1 MKSQFLIVF
10 LLLITVFSCDKKNH
24 KDIFVGGDS
33 NREELDTSFLKLGKL
48 GVVEGKSTIEVNDN
62 IIVLSDDQNIT
73 FINQNEGIIS
83 ISNFEE
89 NSLREGNILVGN
101 KNDKHLLEVISNT
114 DSTAIVKLGNIASL
128 VPGENKKIQISATPK
143 IFFDEIAQPTMEVIN
158 NDKEDSQSG
167 DLQIGETTTGLKDK
181 ASNLINF
188 KNYELIKGDESQYID
203 IVGSRVN
210 PTDLGLELEKN
221 GDFSI
226 EIEEGKVEF
235 IPTFR
240 GDFELGFLKVKNLES
255 SIDALIKYR
264 FKIKIKTDGKLTGKV
279 TFPLFKELV
288 FPIKVQAGYVP
299 VYAEVKVEFPA
310 GLSFDIKGDGEYS
323 FVVESEYAFSSQI
336 NYRPDTGSDHKSY
349 SDYVVRERK
358 FDLNQTTNNYQF
370 ELFIE
375 PKIATNLY
383 RVLGPFANIHTGLQA
398 DVKFPLPKGEDD
410 LFFNFN
416 GQVGIQV
423 LDPIWEETVFEDRT
437 PTLFNISRGWD
448 ILGPKEKTERTS
460 GTLNDV
466 NLQIDSLGQDN
477 CVGINLRSDSLDRL
491 TTVAIYKNPQ
501 FGTLLKDDA
510 FNLNGKVRYCPPANI
525 EGQDSFQ
532 ITYTTK
538 GKVSNPARMVL
549 NLGEN
554 AKKQASEVG
563 FSRSMVKHTSRGE
576 VQLKVPNNAYSKPT
590 IIKSDNEKIIPIDDS
605 HDYEINNDVV
615 YRVKVPKLVDT
626 IVFNF
631 TNYESSFESLFDLG
645 NRNNTYKKIDQEL
658 IKYFKLFNK
667 NLVNFSDKSNLL
679 IPYSDYYNENDN
691 RLENWDSKIYENT
704 DAENY
709 LKAMSFSINMEPMDY
724 VLASIFSS
732 LKQRSQNS
740 FVINNIVI
748 IVDGHSREYQPDMRR
763 IAEQINYILPNA
775 VTSIIVNT
783 NNTRSCFTDDQKKVE
798 KHLIERV
805 PHLFNFSKYLN
816 GEFYN
821 TCNGHGEVF
830 DQIFQRV
837 KTRYYEIHNI
847 HSMDT
852 IEGPELEFEPIKS

>member
-10 LLLITVFSCDKKNH
+10 LLLITVFSCDKKDH

-48 GVVEGKSTIEVNDN
+48 GVVEGQSNIERDNN
-62 IIVLSDDQNIT
+62 IIVLEEDQNIT
-73 FINQNEGIIS
+73 FIDQTSGIIS
-83 ISNFEE
+83 ITNFEE
-89 NSLREGNILVGN
+89 NSLLKGNIIVGN
-101 KNDKHLLEVISNT
+101 KNDKHLLEVISTT
-114 DSTAIVKLGNIASL
+114 DTTAKVKLGNIASL
-128 VPGENKKIQISATPK
+128 VPGENKRIQISATPK
-143 IFFDEIAQPTMEVIN
+143 IYFDEIAQPTMEVVN
-158 NDKEDSQSG
+158 NDKKGSKSG
-167 DLQIGETTTGLKDK
+167 DLQVGETTTGIKDK

-188 KNYELIKGDESQYID
+188 KNYKLIEGDDSQYIN
-203 IVGSRVN
+203 IVGSRIN
-210 PTDLGLELEKN
+210 PTSLGLELEKN

-264 FKIKIKTDGKLTGKV
+264 FKIKIKTDGKLSGKV

-336 NYRPDTGSDHKSY
+336 NYKPDTGSDHKSY

-358 FDLNQTTNNYQF
+358 FDLNQSTNNYQF
-370 ELFIE
+370 ELFVE

-448 ILGPKEKTERTS
+448 ILGPKEKAERTS

-466 NLQIDSLGQDN
+466 SLQIDSLGQDN

-491 TTVAIYKNPQ
+491 STVAIYKNPQ
-501 FGTLLKDDA
+501 FGTLLKDEA

-538 GKVSNPARMVL
+538 GKTSNPARMIL

-554 AKKQASEVG
+554 AKKQAAEIG
-563 FSRSMVKHTSRGE
+563 FSRSKVRHTSRGE
-576 VQLKVPNNAYSKPT
+576 VQLKVPNNAYSKPII
-590 IIKSDNEKIIPIDDS
+590 IIKNEDIIPV
-605 HDYEINNDVV
+605 INDGESNVV

-626 IVFNF
+626 IVLNF
-631 TNYESSFESLFDLG
+631 TNSESSFESLFDFDHQ
-645 NRNNTYKKIDQEL
+645 NNIYKTIDQEL
-658 IKYFKLFNK
+658 LKTFESFNK
-667 NLVNFSDKSNLL
+667 NLNKFTDQSNLL
-679 IPYSDYYNENDN
+679 IPYSDYYNENN
-691 RLENWDSKIYENT
+691 NQLQRWDSKIVQNPSS
-704 DAENY
+704 ENY
-709 LKAMSFSINMEPMDY
+709 LKAMSFSMNSNPIDY
-724 VLASIFSS
+724 VLASIFAR
-732 LKQRSQNS
+732 LRQKDQKA
-740 FVINNIVI
+740 FVINNII
-748 IVDGHSREYQPDMRR
+748 IMVDGVYREYQPDMKK
-763 IAEQINYILPNA
+763 IAEQINFVFPDAIA
-775 VTSIIVNT
+775 SVVINT
-783 NNTRSCFTDDQKKVE
+783 KNTRSCYTEDEEKVD
-798 KHLIERV
+798 LSLRERL
-805 PHLFNFSKYLN
+805 PHLFDISKYLN
-816 GEFYN
+816 GNFYN
-821 TCNGHGEVF
+821 TCNGYEDVF
-830 DQIFQRV
+830 DQIFHRV
-837 KTRYYEIHNI
+837 KSRYYEIHNM
-847 HSMDT
+847 HSLDQ
-852 IEGPELEFEPIKS
+852 IEERELEFEPLKA